1 MKTNFM
7 FLATSSNRR
16 TCLFLILLTLGLF
29 LIFRAEAHE
38 GEVQGGGP
46 NGQPGNVP
54 MSAMSTT
61 PCVNG
66 MAGTFPCRNIDLV
79 SFLPLTEIGGLGG
92 TENAN
97 DIWGWTDPQ
106 TGKEYAIIG
115 LASGTS
121 FVDLSNPAAPVY
133 LGKLPAHSV
142 SSVWRSIKV
151 YNNHAFIVS
160 EAANHGMQ
168 VFDLRQLRNVTNPP
182 VAFTETAHYNN
193 FGRAHTLALNEQSGF
208 AYAAGSQAGA
218 NICGRSLH
226 IVDVRNPA
234 APTFA
239 GCVLPITPD
248 GYTHE
253 TQCVTYSGPDA
264 AYQGREI
271 CFNSNNA
278 SSGSGPGAVAI
289 VDVTNKSNPVQLSR
303 TSYPNVGYTHQGWLT
318 EDQKHFLIDDEFD
331 EFQLHINST
340 THIMDVSD
348 LDAPIVKTP
357 YVGSSTAI
365 DHNLY
370 IRGKY
375 AYEGNYRS
383 GLRILNIT
391 NVSTSNLVEEAFFD
405 IYPLDDAPSFNGA
418 WSNYPFFQ
426 SGIVIVGGIEQ
437 GLFVLRPTSL
447 SNSPPVETWTSVAL
461 LSDQVDIQ
469 TWKQSDGKTYAKV
482 KLTFPDSGYRV
493 LDHNWGQPPPFGN
506 NFTVDSVVERSNGA
520 RIQTAVTA
528 VHIYDLGQL
537 LPGNYTFTFKTHGAA
552 TKTQNFTV
560 SGQPS
565 PANLVD
571 DQSFFVSQHYRDFLG
586 REPDAPGLAFWTD
599 NITKCNDPARR
610 PAGQTVAQCIEK
622 QRETTSAAFLLSP
635 EFQYTGYYV
644 YRLYKGGLGRV
655 AYLSEFTTDRAV
667 VSNGI
672 VVNNQLSSAV
682 INENKRAL
690 AEQFVQRA
698 EFVARYGAL
707 SNQQYVDKLFETT
720 GINASLSDRTALVD
734 GLNNLTE
741 TRASVLLKVV
751 DGINVISEGNQQF
764 TTSYGEAFYN
774 TQFNPAFVHMQYF
787 GYMQRD
793 PDAPGYA
800 FWLQKLNT
808 FGNYLDAQMVL
819 SFIVSPEYRARFGAP

>member
-1 MKTNFM
+1 MKTNLM

-16 TCLFLILLTLGLF
+16 TCLLLILITLGLF

-38 GEVQGGGP
+38 GEVHGGGP
-46 NGQPGNVP
+46 NGQPDNAP

-79 SFLPLTEIGGLGG
+79 SFLPLSSIGGLGG

-121 FVDLSNPAAPVY
+121 FIDISSPANPVY

-142 SSVWRSIKV
+142 NSLWRGIKV
-151 YNNHAFIVS
+151 YKNHAFIVS
-160 EAANHGMQ
+160 EAANHGMR
-168 VFDLRQLRNVTNPP
+168 VFDLTQLRNVTNPP
-182 VAFTETAHYNN
+182 VTFTETAHYNN

-239 GCVLPITPD
+239 GCVLPIAPD

-278 SSGSGPGAVAI
+278 SSGSGPGAVTI

-303 TSYPNVGYTHQGWLT
+303 TTYPGVGYTHQGWLT

-331 EFQLHINST
+331 EFQQHINST

-348 LDAPIVKTP
+348 LDAPTAKAP

-370 IRGKY
+370 IRGNY

-383 GLRILNIT
+383 GLRILNII
-391 NVSTSNLVEEAFFD
+391 NVSTSNFVEDAFFD
-405 IYPLDDAPSFNGA
+405 IYPLDDAPAFNGA

-426 SGIVIVGGIEQ
+426 SGVVIVGGIEQ

-447 SNSPPVETWTSVAL
+447 FAPVGLS
-461 LSDQVDIQ
+461 SDQVDIQ

-493 LDHNWGQPPPFGN
+493 QDQSWGQPSSSGN

-520 RIQTAVTA
+520 SIQTPVTA
-528 VHIYDLGQL
+528 VHIYDLGL
-537 LPGNYTFTFKTHGAA
+537 LAPGNYNFTFRTLGAS

-560 SGQPS
+560 SDQPP
-565 PANLVD
+565 PANQID
-571 DQSFFVSQHYRDFLG
+571 DQSFFVAQHYRDFLG
-586 REPDAPGLAFWTD
+586 REPDAPGLNFWTD

-610 PAGQTVAQCIEK
+610 PAGQTVAQCIER
-622 QRETTSAAFLLSP
+622 QRETTSAAFFLSP
-635 EFQYTGYYV
+635 EFQYTGYYL

-655 AYLSEFTTDRAV
+655 AYLSEFTSDRAV

-672 VVNNQLSSAV
+672 VVSNQLSGAV
-682 INENKRAL
+682 INQNKRTL
-690 AEQFVQRA
+690 AEQFVQRP
-698 EFVARYGAL
+698 EFVTRYGAL

-720 GINASLSDRTALVD
+720 GINPSPADRQALVD
-734 GLNNLTE
+734 GLNGLNNLSE
-741 TRASVLLKVV
+741 TRATVLFKVV
-751 DGINVISEGNQQF
+751 DGIHVISEGNQQF

-774 TQFNPAFVHMQYF
+774 QQLNPAFVHMQYF

-800 FWLQKLNT
+800 FWLQKLTT

-819 SFIVSPEYRARFGAP
+819 AFIVSPEYRARFGAP